1 MENLIV
7 SVNVVLPLFL
17 MMALGYFL
25 KAVRLY
31 DDHVLNKMNNL
42 VFKVFLPILLFVDL
56 YSTDLESVFNPTLVL
71 FAGGSVLAAF
81 FLSMAYVCLTEKSN
95 KIRGALIQGIF
106 RSNFLIFGIP
116 IARSIYGDNAAS
128 SAAILISIV
137 IPLFNILTVTEMEIF
152 RGGKVKIRS
161 ILKGIATNPLILSC
175 AAGFLF
181 LFLRIPIPEIV
192 YGTLTDLSRVAT
204 PLALIILGGSI
215 KFSKTMGY
223 FKQIVTGLLGKLVV
237 VPAIFLPI
245 AAAIGFRGQ
254 DMAVL
259 ISLYCSPVAVSSF
272 VMAQQ
277 MDSDGDL
284 AGQFVVLGAALS
296 VVTIFLWVFL
306 FKNLGLL

>member
-95 KIRGALIQGIF
+95 KIR
-106 RSNFLIFGIP
+106 SNFIIFGIP

>member
-7 SVNVVLPLFL
+7 AVNVVLPLFL

-42 VFKVFLPILLFVDL
+42 VFKVFLPILLFIDL
-56 YSTDLESVFNPTLVL
+56 YSTDLDSVFNPKLVV
-71 FAGGSVLAAF
+71 FAGCTVLAAF
-81 FLSMAYVCLTEKSN
+81 FLSMAFVCITEKNN
-95 KIRGALIQGIF
+95 KMRGALVQGIF
-106 RSNFLIFGIP
+106 RSNFIVFGIP

-128 SAAILISIV
+128 SAAILIAIV

-152 RGGKVKIRS
+152 RGGKVKIKS

-181 LFLRIPIPEIV
+181 IFFKIPIPDIL
-192 YGTLTDLSRVAT
+192 YGTLTDLSHVAT

-215 KFSKTMGY
+215 KFSKTKGY
-223 FKQIVTGLLGKLVV
+223 LRQIISGLLGKLVV

-245 AAAIGFRGQ
+245 AAAMGFRGQ
-254 DMAVL
+254 EMAVL

>member
-81 FLSMAYVCLTEKSN
+81 FLSMAYDCLTEKSN
-95 KIRGALIQGIF
+95 KKRGALIQGIF
-106 RSNFLIFGIP
+106 RSNFIIFGIP

-259 ISLYCSPVAVSSF
+259 ISLYCCSASRFTASPPAFPGRRFFMPFFGRPS
-272 VMAQQ
+272 
-277 MDSDGDL
+277 
-284 AGQFVVLGAALS
+284 
-296 VVTIFLWVFL
+296 
-306 FKNLGLL
+306 

>member
-1 MENLIV
+1 
-7 SVNVVLPLFL
+7 
-17 MMALGYFL
+17 
-25 KAVRLY
+25 
-31 DDHVLNKMNNL
+31 
-42 VFKVFLPILLFVDL
+42 
-56 YSTDLESVFNPTLVL
+56 
-71 FAGGSVLAAF
+71 
-81 FLSMAYVCLTEKSN
+81 
-95 KIRGALIQGIF
+95 
-106 RSNFLIFGIP
+106 
-116 IARSIYGDNAAS
+116 
-128 SAAILISIV
+128 
-137 IPLFNILTVTEMEIF
+137 MEIF

-254 DMAVL
+254 DMAV
-259 ISLYCSPVAVSSF
+259 AVSSF

>member
-1 MENLIV
+1 M
-7 SVNVVLPLFL
+7 
-17 MMALGYFL
+17 
-25 KAVRLY
+25 
-31 DDHVLNKMNNL
+31 
-42 VFKVFLPILLFVDL
+42 
-56 YSTDLESVFNPTLVL
+56 
-71 FAGGSVLAAF
+71 
-81 FLSMAYVCLTEKSN
+81 
-95 KIRGALIQGIF
+95 
-106 RSNFLIFGIP
+106 
-116 IARSIYGDNAAS
+116 
-128 SAAILISIV
+128 
-137 IPLFNILTVTEMEIF
+137 
-152 RGGKVKIRS
+152 
-161 ILKGIATNPLILSC
+161 
-175 AAGFLF
+175 
-181 LFLRIPIPEIV
+181 
-192 YGTLTDLSRVAT
+192 AT

-245 AAAIGFRGQ
+245 AAAIGFRSQ

>member
-1 MENLIV
+1 
-7 SVNVVLPLFL
+7 
-17 MMALGYFL
+17 MALGYFL

-106 RSNFLIFGIP
+106 RSNFIIFGIP

-192 YGTLTDLSRVAT
+192 SRVAT

>member
-106 RSNFLIFGIP
+106 RSNFIIFGIP

-192 YGTLTDLSRVAT
+192 YGTLTDLSRVQ
-204 PLALIILGGSI
+204 P
-215 KFSKTMGY
+215 
-223 FKQIVTGLLGKLVV
+223 
-237 VPAIFLPI
+237 
-245 AAAIGFRGQ
+245 R
-254 DMAVL
+254 
-259 ISLYCSPVAVSSF
+259 
-272 VMAQQ
+272 
-277 MDSDGDL
+277 
-284 AGQFVVLGAALS
+284 
-296 VVTIFLWVFL
+296 WR
-306 FKNLGLL
+306 

>member
-106 RSNFLIFGIP
+106 RSNFIIFGIP

-259 ISLYCSPVAVSSF
+259 ISLYCSPV
-272 VMAQQ
+272 
-277 MDSDGDL
+277 G
-284 AGQFVVLGAALS
+284 GVVLCNGPANG
-296 VVTIFLWVFL
+296 F
-306 FKNLGLL
+306 

>member
-1 MENLIV
+1 
-7 SVNVVLPLFL
+7 
-17 MMALGYFL
+17 
-25 KAVRLY
+25 
-31 DDHVLNKMNNL
+31 
-42 VFKVFLPILLFVDL
+42 
-56 YSTDLESVFNPTLVL
+56 
-71 FAGGSVLAAF
+71 
-81 FLSMAYVCLTEKSN
+81 
-95 KIRGALIQGIF
+95 
-106 RSNFLIFGIP
+106 
-116 IARSIYGDNAAS
+116 
-128 SAAILISIV
+128 
-137 IPLFNILTVTEMEIF
+137 MEIF

-296 VVTIFLWVFL
+296 VVTIFLGVFL

>member
-106 RSNFLIFGIP
+106 RSNFIIFGIP

-237 VPAIFLPI
+237 VPAIFLFPLRRPLAS
-245 AAAIGFRGQ
+245 AARIWRF
-254 DMAVL
+254 
-259 ISLYCSPVAVSSF
+259 
-272 VMAQQ
+272 
-277 MDSDGDL
+277 
-284 AGQFVVLGAALS
+284 
-296 VVTIFLWVFL
+296 
-306 FKNLGLL
+306 